1 MPKEY
6 STRTSFSLPPGLLRE
21 LDDVT
26 ESMGYQQRSRT
37 LQTAVRNLIGETKVS
52 REANALATGAVV
64 ILYDHS
70 KRGIDAM
77 ITDVGHHFGRLIMS
91 TLHIHLE
98 GPNCMN
104 TIVVQGKIGNILE
117 LERHLRRLPGVVQIK
132 VAYVLTGP
140 NNHLRPP
147 DNSG

>member
-6 STRTSFSLPPGLLRE
+6 STRTSFSLPPELLRQ
-21 LDDVT
+21 LDEVT
-26 ESMGYQQRSRT
+26 KSMGYQQRSRT
-37 LQTAVRNLIGETKVS
+37 IQTAVRNLVGETRVS
-52 REANALATGAVV
+52 REANAFATGAVV

-70 KRGIDAM
+70 KRGIDGM
-77 ITDVGHHFGRLIMS
+77 ITDVGHHFGRLIVS

-104 TIVVQGKIGNILE
+104 TIVVQGKIGKIVE
-117 LERHLRRLPGVVQIK
+117 LEQHLRRLPGVIQIK

-140 NNHLRPP
+140 HQALRPP
-147 DNSG
+147 NHSG